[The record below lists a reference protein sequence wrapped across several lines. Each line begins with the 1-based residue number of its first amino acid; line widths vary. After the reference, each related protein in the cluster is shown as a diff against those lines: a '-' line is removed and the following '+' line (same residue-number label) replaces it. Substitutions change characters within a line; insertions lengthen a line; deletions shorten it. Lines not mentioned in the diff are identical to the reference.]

1 MASQYYKSVQSL
13 EKRISEYLKDICD
26 VLNKFRTLSK
36 IEEESIEELLSAFL
50 PLPKFNLT
58 NELQQTRIFQIAKLC
73 IFLVE

>member
-58 NELQQTRIFQIAKLC
+58 NELQQTRMFQIAKLC

>member
-1 MASQYYKSVQSL
+1 MASQYYKSVQNL

-58 NELQQTRIFQIAKLC
+58 NELQQTRMFQIAKLC

>member
-13 EKRISEYLKDICD
+13 EKRISEYLKDVCD

-58 NELQQTRIFQIAKLC
+58 NELQQTRMFQIAKLC